1 MGSGT
6 FWQLYIKP
14 VRAAEKEN
22 QTFMLRMIRW
32 ASVNLKLKTEWNYYS
47 YLAKISVKLLIS
59 AENVSYNPNSA
70 EISVKLLISAE
81 NVSYNPNSAE
91 ISVKQLV
98 SV

>member
-1 MGSGT
+1 
-6 FWQLYIKP
+6 
-14 VRAAEKEN
+14 
-22 QTFMLRMIRW
+22 MLRMICQD
-32 ASVNLKLKTEWNYYS
+32 SVNFKLKTEWNYFS
-47 YLAKISVKLLIS
+47 YLAEISVKLMIL